1 MKKEQEFD
9 LEAYKAEGYESAQEF
24 MKKYDAMCEKYPNYR
39 DADDIECLNLIMKR
53 EFAEAIVRG
62 EKKVEFRAMSD
73 SYMNRLYD
81 DRVLQFMDLHEDDP
95 LVQECAEPMR
105 NVKTI
110 HFHNY
115 NNSWT
120 LDVECELNDIVV
132 VNDEQVKY
140 MQEEY
145 GCHELDA
152 QLKATKKSP
161 NKPMYFYF
169 VIGKIINRVNI

>member
-9 LEAYKAEGYESAQEF
+9 LEAYKAEGHAGALEF

-53 EFAEAIVRG
+53 EFAEAIIRG

-81 DRVLQFMDLHEDDP
+81 DRVLQFMELHEDDP
-95 LVQECAEPMR
+95 LVQECAEPLKL
-105 NVKTI
+105 VKTI

-120 LDVECELNDIVV
+120 LDVECELNDVV
-132 VNDEQVKY
+132 LVNDEQVKY

-152 QLKATKKSP
+152 QLKATKRSHL
-161 NKPMYFYF
+161 KPMYFYF
-169 VIGKIINRVNI
+169 VIGKIIKRVNI